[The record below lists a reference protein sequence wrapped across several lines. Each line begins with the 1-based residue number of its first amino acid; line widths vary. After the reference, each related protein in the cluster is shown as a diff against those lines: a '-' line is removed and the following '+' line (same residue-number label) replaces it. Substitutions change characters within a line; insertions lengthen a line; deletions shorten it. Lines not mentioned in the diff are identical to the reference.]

1 MTYDV
6 LIRHSVPT
14 AEGEGAKHHMSYR
27 HVEAASEEE
36 AYLKTR
42 RSLTDHI
49 ACIDAWHHC
58 GVTPFSVETGEP
70 DFFTD
75 AHRPTLAIEAG
86 AQRMG

>member
-14 AEGEGAKHHMSYR
+14 ETGEGARHPVSYR

-36 AYLKTR
+36 AFLKTK
-42 RSLTDHI
+42 RSPTDHI
-49 ACIDAWHHC
+49 ACIDAWHHH

-70 DFFTD
+70 EFFTD
-75 AHRPTLAIEAG
+75 AKRPPLTIDANAERVG
-86 AQRMG
+86 